1 MVELNVIMCRTEVP
15 IKPTGIWGTDRQR
28 DTREPFQEM
37 LKFRNAERSRIHI
50 RETEYIFIDE
60 LSVRSSN
67 SWRSEDSD
75 KYILVCK

>member
-1 MVELNVIMCRTEVP
+1 MVELNMIICRTEVP
-15 IKPTGIWGTDRQR
+15 IKSTEVWKTDGPR
-28 DTREPFQEM
+28 DTKELFQEM
-37 LKFRNAERSRIHI
+37 LKFRNAERSSIHI

-75 KYILVCK
+75 KSIFVCK